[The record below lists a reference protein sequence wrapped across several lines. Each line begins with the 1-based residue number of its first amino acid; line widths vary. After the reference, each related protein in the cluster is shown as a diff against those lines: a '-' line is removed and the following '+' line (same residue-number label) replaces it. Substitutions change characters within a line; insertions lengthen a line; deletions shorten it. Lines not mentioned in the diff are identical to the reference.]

1 MNTTV
6 DPEDARQVIYLLS
19 WLRQFYGDA
28 RGWINRALD
37 LREARILAR
46 QEKAVAEAA
55 TKAFWFGIGL
65 AALWFFWWLARS
77 RQAGVRQVG

>member
-37 LREARILAR
+37 LREAGVPQTSILR
-46 QEKAVAEAA
+46 LGPSFLVK
-55 TKAFWFGIGL
+55 T
-65 AALWFFWWLARS
+65 
-77 RQAGVRQVG
+77 VRNPLNPQPLFIT